1 MSEENCFKEKFKKE
15 IQKISAMDGKQ
26 KFSYFKTYYLIP
38 TMIIVFLLVCLVS
51 FLYDAVFARKQ
62 ILYSGG
68 ICSCTVSEEG
78 KRILT
83 EDFWRELNGTKRQEV
98 VLSEDLILSYAEED
112 AYNNQS
118 TDAVLYT
125 FLATGEFHY
134 LLMDKKVVRHIVE
147 MDAVVDISEKAKEN
161 AVRLEDCIRNEEGNP
176 VAMKLPEELRKKLG
190 VSGNTGDV
198 YLAFVRIEGS
208 HDINDQL
215 AEYLFERLR

>member
-134 LLMDKKVVRHIVE
+134 LLMDEKVVRHIVE
-147 MDAVVDISEKAKEN
+147 MDAFVDISEQAKEN
-161 AVRLEDCIRNEEGNP
+161 AVRLEDCIRNEQ
-176 VAMKLPEELRKKLG
+176 G
-190 VSGNTGDV
+190 VT
-198 YLAFVRIEGS
+198 
-208 HDINDQL
+208 
-215 AEYLFERLR
+215 

>member
-134 LLMDKKVVRHIVE
+134 LLMDEKVVRHIVE
-147 MDAVVDISEKAKEN
+147 MDAFVDISEQAKEN

-176 VAMKLPEELRKKLG
+176 VAMKLPEELQKKLG

-208 HDINDQL
+208 HDINDQFT
-215 AEYLFERLR
+215 EYLFERLR

>member
-1 MSEENCFKEKFKKE
+1 MSEENCFKEKLKKE

-134 LLMDKKVVRHIVE
+134 LLMDEKVVRHIVE
-147 MDAVVDISEKAKEN
+147 MDAFVDISEQAKEN

-176 VAMKLPEELRKKLG
+176 VAMKLPEELQKKLG

-208 HDINDQL
+208 HDINDQFT
-215 AEYLFERLR
+215 EYLFERLR

>member
-15 IQKISAMDGKQ
+15 IEKISAMDGKQ

-134 LLMDKKVVRHIVE
+134 LLMDEKVVRHIVE
-147 MDAVVDISEKAKEN
+147 MDAFVDISEQAKEN

-176 VAMKLPEELRKKLG
+176 VAMKLPEELQKKLG

-208 HDINDQL
+208 HDINDQFT
-215 AEYLFERLR
+215 EYLFERLR

>member
-51 FLYDAVFARKQ
+51 VLYDAVFARKQ

-134 LLMDKKVVRHIVE
+134 LLMDEKVVRHIVE
-147 MDAVVDISEKAKEN
+147 MDAFVDISEQAKEN

-176 VAMKLPEELRKKLG
+176 VAMKLPEELQKKLG

-208 HDINDQL
+208 HDINDQFT
-215 AEYLFERLR
+215 EYLFERLR

>member
-134 LLMDKKVVRHIVE
+134 LLMDEKVVRHIVE
-147 MDAVVDISEKAKEN
+147 MDAFVDISEQAKEN

-176 VAMKLPEELRKKLG
+176 VAMKLPEELQKKLG

-208 HDINDQL
+208 HDINDQF